1 MRFRKRP
8 VTIDAIRLSR
18 SVTINTPEGDMVGNV
33 GDWLITGVQGEQY
46 PCKHDIFVQTYEPA
60 DETADAYMQEIGT

>member
-1 MRFRKRP
+1 
-8 VTIDAIRLSR
+8 
-18 SVTINTPEGDMVGNV
+18 MVGNV